1 MAVKAAR
8 NAGNIIMRHLD
19 RLERL
24 TVETKGLKDYVSE
37 VDRMAENE
45 IIRVLRAA
53 YPHHGFLGEERRPGR
68 R

>member
-1 MAVKAAR
+1 MHPMLNMAVKAAR
-8 NAGNIIMRHLD
+8 NAGNIIMRHVD

-53 YPHHGFLGEERRPGR
+53 DRKSVV
-68 R
+68 